1 MKAPKRKPIFAL
13 SERIPSRL
21 ADAECLCL
29 NIRDTLRAND
39 LSRFGFAVELLA
51 RECLSNAVIHGNRNN
66 GDKTVVLSLDLGLK
80 WIRLQVED
88 EGSGF
93 PWRKARRKGLDSST
107 PSGRGLRLYELYA
120 QRVQFN
126 RRGNQVTLWISRT
139 NAKGKEDCEMAA
151 YVSEQKDQQGSVRLT
166 GDLTAVLVPEIQAS
180 LKEMMGNGARD
191 MVFDLTDTAMLDSS
205 GMGLLIAAANSLGPL
220 GGKVRVT
227 NVCPDIFR
235 LLKSMRLTA
244 RLNVTGKAE

>member
-1 MKAPKRKPIFAL
+1 
-13 SERIPSRL
+13 
-21 ADAECLCL
+21 
-29 NIRDTLRAND
+29 
-39 LSRFGFAVELLA
+39 
-51 RECLSNAVIHGNRNN
+51 
-66 GDKTVVLSLDLGLK
+66 
-80 WIRLQVED
+80 
-88 EGSGF
+88 
-93 PWRKARRKGLDSST
+93 
-107 PSGRGLRLYELYA
+107 
-120 QRVQFN
+120 
-126 RRGNQVTLWISRT
+126 
-139 NAKGKEDCEMAA
+139 
-151 YVSEQKDQQGSVRLT
+151 VSEQKDQQGSVRLT